1 MKKKDR
7 RKQLIAK
14 RKQQRENYANKNLPN
29 LQKIIQNGEE
39 KELSLLREMSQEF
52 VKVENKESKQE
63 IKPMET
69 KSFLKSKTFWVS
81 IIEIVIAILLA
92 LKDELLTGG
101 VLGGAG
107 IIQIILRAVTN
118 KAIGLTS
125 K

>member
-39 KELSLLREMSQEF
+39 KELALSREMSQEF

-107 IIQIILRAVTN
+107 IIQIILRIVTN
-118 KAIGLTS
+118 KAISLTS

>member
-63 IKPMET
+63 IKHMET